1 MKLYFSPG
9 ACSLSP
15 HIALREAGLDV
26 TLERVDVR
34 EKKTASGADFRT
46 INPKG
51 YLPAVELDNGAILT
65 EVSAIVQ
72 YIADLA
78 PASKLAPAAGSFER
92 YRLMEW
98 LNYIASELHKSFS
111 PLFNPAATE
120 DMRAHAH
127 TVLATRLS
135 HVAEQLK
142 DREYLLGSQFS
153 VADSYLFTVLG
164 WAGYVKFSLA
174 DWPVLQE
181 FSARVAARP
190 AVQEAMRA
198 EGLIK

>member
-198 EGLIK
+198 EGLIQ